1 MGLGELSP
9 HHSLGLCVV
18 ELAAQHEFGGIRFC
32 SSLVSLSG
40 DLVLPLAWVIWESRH
55 GGYVRAG
62 PAPCQCNPWESWS
75 CPSKFGGI
83 DLEELALPLAWV
95 VWETWPHTLFRWRR
109 RADQRLRRGRVR
121 DLALHLTW
129 PEGEL
134 VLVTGMQE
142 AWQADS
148 STTT

>member
-1 MGLGELSP
+1 M
-9 HHSLGLCVV
+9 
-18 ELAAQHEFGGIRFC
+18 
-32 SSLVSLSG
+32 
-40 DLVLPLAWVIWESRH
+40 
-55 GGYVRAG
+55 RAG

-83 DLEELALPLAWV
+83 DLEELALSLAWV
-95 VWETWPHTLFRWRR
+95 VWETWPHTLFRWHR

-129 PEGEL
+129 PEREL

-148 STTT
+148 PTTT